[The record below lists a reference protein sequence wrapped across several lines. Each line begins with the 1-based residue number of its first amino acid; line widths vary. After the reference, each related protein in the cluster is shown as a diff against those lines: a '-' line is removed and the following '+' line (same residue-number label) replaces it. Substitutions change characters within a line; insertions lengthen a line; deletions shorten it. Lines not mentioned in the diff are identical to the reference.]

1 MTDYEELDGLIQA
14 LAAPRCATNSACL
27 QNLFR
32 DLLARLIFLS
42 PLGGSQKQPNDST
55 RSLRR
60 GSAFSACFIVFAEGT
75 PHGVD

>member
-32 DLLARLIFLS
+32 DSLARLIFLS
-42 PLGGSQKQPNDST
+42 PLGGVARSSQTTP
-55 RSLRR
+55 R
-60 GSAFSACFIVFAEGT
+60 GL
-75 PHGVD
+75 

>member
-42 PLGGSQKQPNDST
+42 PLGG
-55 RSLRR
+55 
-60 GSAFSACFIVFAEGT
+60 
-75 PHGVD
+75 